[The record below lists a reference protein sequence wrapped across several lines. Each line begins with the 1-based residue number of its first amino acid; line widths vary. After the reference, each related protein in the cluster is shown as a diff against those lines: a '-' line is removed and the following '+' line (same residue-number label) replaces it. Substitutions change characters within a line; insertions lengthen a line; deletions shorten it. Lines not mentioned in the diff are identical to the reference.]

1 MRSRRASLLGLVLLE
16 ALFPHFCKGELRI
29 LHPPSLAK
37 AYPNGIRSAK
47 WEYYGADYANGTVV
61 VIDDAGLLCAVTHKT
76 KASRERMRS
85 LVEGK
90 VVLAQRD
97 TAMKCPVEFS
107 YPFLNK
113 LGALAF
119 IFIAQYTTP
128 GMFPYRHHSW
138 NPTKWKSRPM
148 VMEDTTMQDFLNS
161 VKGCAKNL
169 PAEQCI
175 YGKHCAPEDWMNR
188 PANNDGW
195 TICETQVLPLW
206 KSLSL
211 TTNVVIEVRAPRV
224 TKYTEVIDSWV
235 HVLMVRTIPALICF
249 YTMGIAI
256 VTFRNSYRKQ
266 AMRRG
271 EEERRM
277 LRGERSALA
286 NKERFEREKGHWSVG
301 CLMAFIE
308 GGMSLILGVY
318 FAAGVHG
325 HSLFPIYIQ
334 ICGLGVFSQMGNVT
348 SLILALHMRET
359 FEALQRRNKRPHN
372 VWVKHS
378 CLLRCYL
385 AIALFLDAALP
396 LILFLDFDSRKDFGY
411 HPNLC
416 VQIIYVA
423 SMIGYST
430 IAVFFLTVSWR
441 LGAPLL
447 KHLQHP
453 DSNYTGSTQSPRS
466 RLVTKL
472 VMCLVMSLVCM
483 MTTLFCLAIAAIWMK
498 HARNNKT
505 DIPPWGIS
513 VIASFYGWSR
523 IGASHFQVQSFIP
536 PREDARSW
544 VALLLSTPRLDWPG
558 CGWSPKITPAAGDGG
573 NHDKEVTKIEH
584 ESDDYMLEGARYE
597 VRPARSGRRDRP
609 RSRSSSKSRSSKSAP
624 LPSIDEAGEEQERGP
639 PRQSTISSLTELQQD
654 TKTADVSK
662 TPPESNNKTTP
673 ESRTH
678 S

>member
-1 MRSRRASLLGLVLLE
+1 
-16 ALFPHFCKGELRI
+16 
-29 LHPPSLAK
+29 
-37 AYPNGIRSAK
+37 
-47 WEYYGADYANGTVV
+47 
-61 VIDDAGLLCAVTHKT
+61 
-76 KASRERMRS
+76 
-85 LVEGK
+85 
-90 VVLAQRD
+90 
-97 TAMKCPVEFS
+97 
-107 YPFLNK
+107 
-113 LGALAF
+113 
-119 IFIAQYTTP
+119 
-128 GMFPYRHHSW
+128 
-138 NPTKWKSRPM
+138 
-148 VMEDTTMQDFLNS
+148 
-161 VKGCAKNL
+161 
-169 PAEQCI
+169 
-175 YGKHCAPEDWMNR
+175 
-188 PANNDGW
+188 
-195 TICETQVLPLW
+195 
-206 KSLSL
+206 
-211 TTNVVIEVRAPRV
+211 
-224 TKYTEVIDSWV
+224 
-235 HVLMVRTIPALICF
+235 
-249 YTMGIAI
+249 
-256 VTFRNSYRKQ
+256 
-266 AMRRG
+266 
-271 EEERRM
+271 M

-453 DSNYTGSTQSPRS
+453 DSNYTRSTQAPRS
-466 RLVTKL
+466 LLVTKL
-472 VMCLVMSLVCM
+472 LLCLIATLVCM
-483 MTTLFCLAIAAIWMK
+483 ITTFFCLAIAAIWVK
-498 HARNNKT
+498 NSRDNHT
-505 DIPPWGIS
+505 DVPPWGLT
-513 VIASFYGWSR
+513 VVCTFYGWSR

-544 VALLLSTPRLDWPG
+544 IALLLSTPRLDWPG
-558 CGWSPKITPAAGDGG
+558 YGCSAKIAPAAGDNG
-573 NHDKEVTKIEH
+573 NRDNEVTRIEH
-584 ESDDYMLEGARYE
+584 ESDEHMLEGERYE
-597 VRPARSGRRDRP
+597 VRPARSGRRDRR

-624 LPSIDEAGEEQERGP
+624 LPSIDEEGEEQENGP
-639 PRQSTISSLTELQQD
+639 TRQSTISSLTDARRPPTLVES
-654 TKTADVSK
+654 SK
-662 TPPESNNKTTP
+662 TDQESSAP
-673 ESRTH
+673 S
-678 S
+678 